1 MRDHPIL
8 VAEIAIR
15 VQVAS
20 QLSQAKYADKK
31 IEAPVVG
38 DDVTS
43 FVYIA
48 FFFPLFIRRPRRVS
62 IYHLSMNDFRFFALV
77 SIRTIAVY
85 DDWETGAMTS

>member
-1 MRDHPIL
+1 MESLTSFLETKMRDHPIL

-48 FFFPLFIRRPRRVS
+48 FFPLYSFAALAEYLS
-62 IYHLSMNDFRFFALV
+62 IISLSL
-77 SIRTIAVY
+77 
-85 DDWETGAMTS
+85 

>member
-48 FFFPLFIRRPRRVS
+48 FFPLYSSPPSPS
-62 IYHLSMNDFRFFALV
+62 IYLSSLYERFSFLR
-77 SIRTIAVY
+77 SSLNSNNRCLR
-85 DDWETGAMTS
+85 